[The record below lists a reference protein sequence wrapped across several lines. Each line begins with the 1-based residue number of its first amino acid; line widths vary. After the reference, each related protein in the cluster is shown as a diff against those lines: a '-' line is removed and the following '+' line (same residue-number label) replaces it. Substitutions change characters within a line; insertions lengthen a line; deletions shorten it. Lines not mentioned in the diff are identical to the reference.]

1 MAQACLRLGKSLT
14 SQTVRRNFSASTA
27 VAGKHVNYSVQDG
40 VSIIRFDQA
49 ESKVNSL
56 SEETSAEL
64 QEAFQKFASD
74 SSAKSAVLLSGK
86 PGCFIAGADI
96 QMLAKCKTAED
107 ATALSKGCQDFL
119 FDVEKSSKP
128 VVAAIQGSCLGGGL
142 EVAMACHYRIAVDG
156 LKTSLGLPEVL
167 LGVLPGGGGTQRLPA
182 LTGVPNTLDMALT
195 GKTVNAKKAKKL
207 GLVDAV
213 VDPLGPGQNPLD
225 VNTHKYLENIA
236 INTARQLGSGT
247 MKLPNRA
254 PKNFAKKAEKF
265 AFGIDPVKD
274 YVFNMAKGKVMKQT
288 NGLYPAPLKI
298 LEVLRAGL
306 DGGPDAGYK
315 AEREKFGELVATSES
330 KGLISLFN
338 GQTECKKNKFGKPS
352 NPSKTLG
359 VLGAGLMGAGIAQV
373 SVDKGYTTVLKDM
386 NSAGLARG
394 MNQVQDYLDK
404 KAKRKK
410 ISKLQSEQYMANLIP
425 ALDYS
430 DFGKVDMVIEAV
442 FEDIN
447 IKHRVVKEV
456 EKHMREDAIF
466 ASNTSAL
473 PITKIAEASVRPE
486 KFVGMHY
493 FSPVDKM
500 QLLEIITTDKTDME
514 TKKAAVE
521 VGLKQ
526 GKVVI
531 VVGDGPGFYTTRILA
546 PTLSEAIRMLQE
558 GVDPKKMDKLSKGAG
573 FPVGIATLIDEVGID
588 VAAHVAED
596 LQKAYGE
603 RFEGG
608 NPEVLKGLVEAKC
621 MGRKSKKGLF
631 VYADGSKD
639 RPLNPEGMN
648 IIKKFSLT
656 APQAT
661 AGDEDIVLRMVSRF
675 ANEAVASYQDGILAT
690 PLEGDIGAVFGL
702 GFPPFSG
709 GPFRYIDTMGA
720 QVFVDHMRRFEQS
733 YGVAFTPCQMLQ
745 DMAKSG
751 KKFFN

>member
-1 MAQACLRLGKSLT
+1 MAQASLRLGKSVVGQPFIRSLST
-14 SQTVRRNFSASTA
+14 SRA
-27 VAGKHVNYSVQDG
+27 VCGTHVNYSVQDG
-40 VSIIRFDQA
+40 VGVLKFDSPN
-49 ESKVNSL
+49 SKVNSL
-56 SEETSAEL
+56 GVETSEEL
-64 QEAFQKFASD
+64 KEAFHKFIND

-96 QMLAKCKTAED
+96 NMLASCKTAEE
-107 ATALSKGCQDFL
+107 ATALSKGCQDLL
-119 FDVEKSSKP
+119 FEVEKCKKP

-156 LKTSLGLPEVL
+156 MKTNMGVPEVM

-182 LTGVPNTLDMALT
+182 LTGIPNTLDMALT
-195 GKTVNAKKAKKL
+195 GKNLNAKKAKKV

-213 VDPLGPGQNPLD
+213 VDALGPGADPAD
-225 VNTHKYLENIA
+225 VNTHKYLEMVA
-236 INTARQLGSGT
+236 ISTAKQLGDGS
-247 MKLPNRA
+247 MKLPNRG
-254 PKNFAKKAEKF
+254 PKNFAKKAEKA
-265 AFGIDPVKD
+265 AFGVGPVKD

-298 LEVLRAGL
+298 LEAVRAGL

-330 KGLISLFN
+330 KGLISLFH
-338 GQTECKKNKFGKPS
+338 GQTECKKNKFGKPE

-359 VLGAGLMGAGIAQV
+359 ILGAGLMGAGIAQV
-373 SVDKGYTTVLKDM
+373 SVNKGYTTYLKDM
-386 NSAGLARG
+386 SSSGLSRG
-394 MNQVQDYLDK
+394 VTQVQEYLDK
-404 KAKRKK
+404 SAKRKK
-410 ISKLQSEQYMANLIP
+410 ISKLDSERYLANLIP
-425 ALDYS
+425 TLDYEE
-430 DFGKVDMVIEAV
+430 FGKVDMVIEAV

-486 KFVGMHY
+486 KVVGMHY

-514 TKKAAVE
+514 TRKAAVD

-558 GVDPKKMDKLSKGAG
+558 GVDPKKMDKISKGAG

-596 LQKAYGE
+596 LGAAYGA
-603 RFEGG
+603 RFGGG
-608 NPEVLKGLVEAKC
+608 NPEVLKGLVDAKM
-621 MGRKSKKGLF
+621 MGRKSEKGLF
-631 VYADGSKD
+631 VYAKGSKE
-639 RPLNPEGMN
+639 RPVNQEGLN
-648 IIKKFSLT
+648 IIKKFAT
-656 APQAT
+656 VAPAAT
-661 AGDEDIVLRMVSRF
+661 SSDEDIVLRMVTRF
-675 ANEAVASYQDGILAT
+675 ANEAVASHEDGILAT

-720 QVFVDHMRRFEQS
+720 QTFVDHMRRFEQS
-733 YGVAFTPCQMLQ
+733 YGVAFTPCQMLL

-751 KKFFN
+751 KKFYN